1 MRKPV
6 AFLAWRRLQGQGPA
20 GGGRGPGSSLQ
31 MLQTLLLDLLDSKVA
46 NQEGGGTKK
55 KDSSSPW
62 YARKDFA
69 PQHSPT
75 LDPSLEYRKGQ
86 TGVPEGT

>member
-1 MRKPV
+1 
-6 AFLAWRRLQGQGPA
+6 
-20 GGGRGPGSSLQ
+20 
-31 MLQTLLLDLLDSKVA
+31 MLQTLLLDLLDSKVE

-55 KDSSSPW
+55 KDWFRGGKQILTNISLPW